1 MGSLRKRIIFSFAIS
16 LGIFLIFVFAII
28 LSGLNATLKGWYRA
42 SEERYS
48 APIIRAL
55 ERLYENSNEK
65 NISDDEIIKA
75 AGLYLNDRFSLLIIS
90 IDRGIIFS
98 HNITKPYLP
107 LHSFPQH
114 SRRGKQFIESDNDR
128 SHEYRGE
135 MGRKRFFNDLLRWA
149 TPILKNN
156 EPQIFIWV
164 QSIQFT
170 EGDTIN
176 QHLVKN
182 VLVILFLGIISSIAV
197 AMVFTSVISGK
208 ITKEASNV
216 SAGLEK
222 VASGR
227 RDVVFKESSLNEIS
241 SIGKSASI
249 LQSTLDREEKARKQW
264 TQDIA
269 HDLRTPVTAI
279 KAQLEAMIDGILVP
293 EKPRLEKLLTELN
306 RLEILVEDINNLTKI
321 ESDEIKLSYEKINS
335 NDLVDI
341 LKERFS
347 FQAEEKRI
355 RLITETDIFPINC
368 DINNLTRALSNL
380 VQNSIQY
387 SPSDNEVNIRF
398 YKENDLA
405 VFTIENK
412 GNIPENET
420 EKIFDR
426 LYRGE
431 FARTTKG
438 SGLGLTIA
446 RAVIEKH
453 GGTIKVYNKK
463 ERVVFAA
470 NIPVNKCTN

>member
-1 MGSLRKRIIFSFAIS
+1 
-16 LGIFLIFVFAII
+16 
-28 LSGLNATLKGWYRA
+28 LSGLNAAFKGWYKA
-42 SEERYS
+42 SEERYA
-48 APIIRAL
+48 APIIKAV
-55 ERLYENSNEK
+55 ERLYENSNGK
-65 NISDDEIIKA
+65 NVSDDEIIKTISN
-75 AGLYLNDRFSLLIIS
+75 YLNSRFHLLLIS
-90 IDRGIIFS
+90 PDRGIIFS

-107 LHSFPQH
+107 LHSFPRNSKKGPPSLETSNER
-114 SRRGKQFIESDNDR
+114 SREHK
-128 SHEYRGE
+128 GE
-135 MGRKRFFNDLLRWA
+135 PGGRRFLNELWTWA
-149 TPILKNN
+149 TPILKNG

-182 VLVILFLGIISSIAV
+182 ILIVLFLGIISSIAA

-208 ITKEASNV
+208 ITKEASVV

-222 VASGR
+222 IASGS

-249 LQSTLDREEKARKQW
+249 LQTTLDREEKARKQW

-293 EKPRLEKLLTELN
+293 EKERLEKLLTELN

-321 ESDEIKLSYEKINS
+321 ESNEIKLAYEEVSS
-335 NDLVDI
+335 NNLIDVLE
-341 LKERFS
+341 ERFG
-347 FQAEEKRI
+347 FQAEEKKI
-355 RLITETDIFPINC
+355 KLIITADLFTINC
-368 DINNLTRALSNL
+368 DINNFTRALSNL

-387 SPSDNEVNIRF
+387 SPSDCKVNIRF
-398 YKENDLA
+398 YKEESLA
-405 VFTIENK
+405 IFTIENK

-431 FARTTKG
+431 FARSTKG

-446 RAVIEKH
+446 KAVVEKH
-453 GGTIKVYNKK
+453 GGSISVYNKN
-463 ERVVFAA
+463 ESVVFIAKVPLN
-470 NIPVNKCTN
+470 NIIG